1 MSFNIKH
8 THLTASDRN
17 IIEVGINNG
26 STKTTIAKTLGKDK
40 STIGKEIKLHRK
52 ITHRFSLP
60 LECSGYQKCK
70 YGRVCTPD
78 CPGFLQFKCKRRDS
92 SPGACNGCSN
102 YSHCRFN
109 KYKYTATD
117 ADHDYRMTLVESRQG
132 FDLTTKQAQHIGQT
146 VLPLIKA
153 GQSPY
158 AIVKEHPELGICEK
172 TLYTYIES
180 NLFKSVNIDL
190 GALDLRRQVSRKLP
204 KNTEKLYKPRNDYS
218 YLKGRLFTDYLAY
231 VNDHPDARIVQMD
244 TVYNDVSNGP
254 FLQTFKFMKYSFLF
268 AILHSE
274 KTSESMNNGLLLL
287 EKILGPE
294 LFNKEVEVL
303 LTDRGSEFYGIPSL
317 ETRDD
322 GTVRTR
328 VFYCDPMASCQKGS
342 IENNHIELRYI
353 LPKECDL
360 KLLGLDSQSALTFVL
375 SHVNS
380 YPKENLSGKSA
391 FEVLEFFNPTLFEK
405 FISFGLSVIPKNDIL
420 LKPILLKSLKK

>member
-1 MSFNIKH
+1 
-8 THLTASDRN
+8 
-17 IIEVGINNG
+17 
-26 STKTTIAKTLGKDK
+26 
-40 STIGKEIKLHRK
+40 
-52 ITHRFSLP
+52 
-60 LECSGYQKCK
+60 
-70 YGRVCTPD
+70 
-78 CPGFLQFKCKRRDS
+78 
-92 SPGACNGCSN
+92 
-102 YSHCRFN
+102 
-109 KYKYTATD
+109 
-117 ADHDYRMTLVESRQG
+117 
-132 FDLTTKQAQHIGQT
+132 
-146 VLPLIKA
+146 
-153 GQSPY
+153 
-158 AIVKEHPELGICEK
+158 
-172 TLYTYIES
+172 
-180 NLFKSVNIDL
+180 
-190 GALDLRRQVSRKLP
+190 
-204 KNTEKLYKPRNDYS
+204 
-218 YLKGRLFTDYLAY
+218 
-231 VNDHPDARIVQMD
+231 
-244 TVYNDVSNGP
+244 
-254 FLQTFKFMKYSFLF
+254 
-268 AILHSE
+268 
-274 KTSESMNNGLLLL
+274 MNNGLLLL